1 MGIAVVFLFFCLA
14 KVRAA
19 GLSEYEVKAA
29 FLYNFVQF
37 VEWPGRVFT
46 AREAPLVIGIFGT
59 DPFGASLER
68 IIRGESVHGR
78 RLAIKRCRRLDEIKS
93 CQVLFISRSE
103 NARVEEILA
112 NTTGCGVLTVGDSDN
127 FVRKGGM
134 IGFVL
139 ADNNV
144 RFQINAS
151 AAKREELIIS
161 SRLLKLAASAP

>member
-1 MGIAVVFLFFCLA
+1 MGIAVVFLFFCFA

-37 VEWPGRVFT
+37 VEWPSRVFT

-68 IIRGESVHGR
+68 MIRGEIVHGR
-78 RLAIKRCRRLDEIKS
+78 RLAIKRCRRLEEIKS

-103 NARVEEILA
+103 SARVEEILSNA
-112 NTTGCGVLTVGDSDN
+112 SGCGVLTVGDSEN
-127 FVRKGGM
+127 FVGKGGM

-139 ADNNV
+139 LDNNV

-151 AAKREELIIS
+151 AARREELIIS
-161 SRLLKLAASAP
+161 SRLLKLAASVP